1 MSVNLTNYARGYSY
15 IVRVHML
22 ELSTLSLVLS
32 PEDESLVPP
41 SGVQRL
47 RCLPKVRF
55 YTGANKNC
63 LWNPGITVVT
73 ERTCMCPY
81 AWAS

>member
-1 MSVNLTNYARGYSY
+1 MREDSY

-22 ELSTLSLVLS
+22 VLSTLSLVLS

-47 RCLPKVRF
+47 ILMSAKGTF
-55 YTGANKNC
+55 YTGAHENC

-73 ERTCMCPY
+73 ERMCMCPY

>member
-1 MSVNLTNYARGYSY
+1 MTCALALSCVGKSLTTREDSY

-32 PEDESLVPP
+32 PEDESP

-63 LWNPGITVVT
+63 LG
-73 ERTCMCPY
+73 
-81 AWAS
+81 